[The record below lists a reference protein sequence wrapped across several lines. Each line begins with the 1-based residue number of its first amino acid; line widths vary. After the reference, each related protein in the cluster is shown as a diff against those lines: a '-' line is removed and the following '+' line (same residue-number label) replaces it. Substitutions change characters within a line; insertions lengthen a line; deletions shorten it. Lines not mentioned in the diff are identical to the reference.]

1 MASRKKSTYSSILY
15 AHTKSEAPDPAS
27 FERHCHEYYE
37 LLYVVSGRGRYVVEK
52 TEYPLQSNTLLL
64 IRPYEFHYVC
74 PQKDTA
80 YERYVINFRESALS
94 EVVAA
99 LSILKVDGNCGQ
111 GVYFSAAD
119 LDESVREIFDDLDRM
134 RALFENVPHHRSK
147 QNAMMQAELTKIL
160 LLLSVAVPKET
171 MTDEETVITRVIEY
185 LNLRLDREISLDEL
199 AQHFFVSKYYLCH
212 AFRKHTGVSVFNYLN
227 AKRIAKAQHL
237 LEMGEPATSVAYQVG
252 FRNYSSFY
260 RTFCKLTGHA
270 PMYRRNDTQK

>member
-1 MASRKKSTYSSILY
+1 
-15 AHTKSEAPDPAS
+15 
-27 FERHCHEYYE
+27 
-37 LLYVVSGRGRYVVEK
+37 
-52 TEYPLQSNTLLL
+52 
-64 IRPYEFHYVC
+64 
-74 PQKDTA
+74 
-80 YERYVINFRESALS
+80 
-94 EVVAA
+94 
-99 LSILKVDGNCGQ
+99 
-111 GVYFSAAD
+111 
-119 LDESVREIFDDLDRM
+119 
-134 RALFENVPHHRSK
+134 
-147 QNAMMQAELTKIL
+147 MMQAELTKIL